1 MEANK
6 NTPGQNLANFLKDFK
21 IEISNKLDRV
31 LKNQQYIK
39 ADTTQI
45 GQMLQDFYRQ
55 NPQQNN
61 KNNYRGQFVIKN
73 MTDAQAKDLMVR
85 QGVSPQIVAQLSDN
99 KFTVQY
105 LVSLVQK

>member
-1 MEANK
+1 MENNK
-6 NTPGQNLANFLKDFK
+6 NTPGQNLANFLKEFK
-21 IEISNKLDRV
+21 TEISNKLDRV

-61 KNNYRGQFVIKN
+61 KSNYRGQFVIKN

-85 QGVSPQIVAQLSDN
+85 QGVSPQVVAQLSDN